1 MLTSIFNLWKL
12 NLNYTLKY
20 IGNIEFILY
29 FSQEPTEPTEPD
41 DSEHRLQNEIE
52 LVEIIE
58 DVSDGDKG
66 KTRLAVIRDKPWIT
80 WKIKSY

>member
-1 MLTSIFNLWKL
+1 M
-12 NLNYTLKY
+12 KY

-29 FSQEPTEPTEPD
+29 FSQEPTEPTEPYVD

-58 DVSDGDKG
+58 DVSDGDQG
-66 KTRLAVIRDKPWIT
+66 KTRLAVNRDKP
-80 WKIKSY
+80 